1 MRNSSCFFIGH
12 READKEILPQLRRE
26 VQRHIVELG
35 VTEFIVGHY
44 GGFDYWAGQAVL
56 EAKEEYPEICL
67 GLLLPYHPAER
78 PVNPPNGF
86 DYTYYPPEMERVPR
100 RFAIV
105 RANRYMVDHVDHLI
119 AYVWHTA
126 SHARELL
133 EYAQRRQDRGLMG
146 VTVLSRVKQGV
157 REEPVLG

>member
-1 MRNSSCFFIGH
+1 M
-12 READKEILPQLRRE
+12 
-26 VQRHIVELG
+26 
-35 VTEFIVGHY
+35 
-44 GGFDYWAGQAVL
+44 
-56 EAKEEYPEICL
+56 
-67 GLLLPYHPAER
+67 
-78 PVNPPNGF
+78 NPPNGF